1 MFPPVKASTVTA
13 KARRCL
19 AVLTLTAAAVALSG
33 CGGSSS
39 SPATGAAPNADRAA
53 AAAGVGSGVNDDQ
66 CGKQTR
72 TIKHDLGTTTITGNP
87 TRVVALEYSFVDA
100 LVSVGMAP
108 VGIAD
113 DDKADRIIPG
123 LRSKIG
129 DYKSVG
135 LRATP
140 NIQVITA
147 LKPDLILAESGRHK
161 AIYDQ
166 LSKIAPTVAYP
177 SLNGNYQQVVDSE
190 MSTAIALNKCDQMKT
205 RLADHEKILADL
217 KTKVPADEKRK
228 ALFVVTSEKGFTGY
242 PPKSYTAGVL
252 SLLGIQSPLAD
263 ETGDASVSLTLET
276 LVSTKPDAMFIA
288 GQNGKTL
295 ADTWEKSPLWKQVPA
310 IQNNASYQVDQNI
323 WSRSR
328 GLLASELIAQ
338 QAIENLYGK

>member
-1 MFPPVKASTVTA
+1 MSVSVT
-13 KARRCL
+13 RMRCSVAAL
-19 AVLTLTAAAVALSG
+19 ALTLAAVALAG
-33 CGGSSS
+33 CGSSA

-53 AAAGVGSGVNDDQ
+53 AAQGVSSDVNLDQ
-66 CGKQTR
+66 CGKATR

-100 LVSVGMAP
+100 LVSVGMSP
-108 VGIAD
+108 VGVAD
-113 DDKADRIIPG
+113 DDKPERIIPG
-123 LRSKIG
+123 IRSKMG
-129 DYKSVG
+129 EYKSVG

-147 LKPDLILAESGRHK
+147 LKPDLILAETGRHK

-166 LSKIAPTVAYP
+166 LSKIAPTVAFP

-205 RLADHEKILADL
+205 RLAEHEKVMTEL
-217 KTKVPADEKRK
+217 KAKVPTDDKRK
-228 ALFVVTSEKGFTGY
+228 AMFVVTSDKGFTAF

-252 SLLGIQSPLAD
+252 KLLGIDSPMSD
-263 ETGDASVSLTLET
+263 ETKDASVSLTLET
-276 LVSTKPDAMFIA
+276 LVATKPDSMFIA
-288 GQNGKTL
+288 GWTDKTL
-295 ADTWEKSPLWKQVPA
+295 AETWAKSPLWKEVPA
-310 IQNNASYQVDQNI
+310 VKNNATYKVDQNI

>member
-1 MFPPVKASTVTA
+1 MSVSAT
-13 KARRCL
+13 RMRCSVAAL
-19 AVLTLTAAAVALSG
+19 ALTLAAVALAG
-33 CGGSSS
+33 CGSSA

-53 AAAGVGSGVNDDQ
+53 AAQGVSSDVNMEQ
-66 CGKQTR
+66 CGKPTR
-72 TIKHDLGTTTITGNP
+72 MIKHDLGTTTITGNP

-100 LVSVGMAP
+100 LASVGMSP

-113 DDKADRIIPG
+113 DDKPDRIIPG
-123 LRSKIG
+123 IRSKIT

-147 LKPDLILAESGRHK
+147 LKPDLILAETGRHK

-205 RLADHEKILADL
+205 RLAEHEKVMTEL
-217 KTKVPADEKRK
+217 KAKVPTDDKRK
-228 ALFVVTSEKGFTGY
+228 ALFVVTSDKGFTAF

-252 SLLGIQSPLAD
+252 KLLGIDSPMSD
-263 ETGDASVSLTLET
+263 ETKDASVSLTLET
-276 LVSTKPDAMFIA
+276 LVATKPDSMFIA
-288 GQNGKTL
+288 GWTDKTL
-295 ADTWEKSPLWKQVPA
+295 AETWAKSPLWKEVPA
-310 IQNNASYQVDQNI
+310 VKNNATYKVDQNI

>member
-1 MFPPVKASTVTA
+1 MSHQVSRL
-13 KARRCL
+13 RRSV
-19 AVLTLTAAAVALSG
+19 AVLALTAAAVALSG

-53 AAAGVGSGVNDDQ
+53 AAAGVSSGVNDGQ
-66 CGKQTR
+66 CGKSTR

-108 VGIAD
+108 IGVAD

-190 MSTAIALNKCDQMKT
+190 MSTAIALNKCDQMKA
-205 RLADHEKILADL
+205 RLAEHEKVLTAL
-217 KTKVPADEKRK
+217 KAKVPTDEKRK
-228 ALFVVTSEKGFTGY
+228 ALFVVTSEKGFTGF
-242 PPKSYTAGVL
+242 PPKAYTSGVL
-252 SLLGIQSPLAD
+252 SLLGIQSPLPD
-263 ETGDASVSLTLET
+263 NSGDASVPLTLET
-276 LVSTKPDAMFIA
+276 LVATKPDAMFIA

-310 IQNNASYQVDQNI
+310 IQNGTSYKVDQNI

-338 QAIENLYGK
+338 QAIENLYGKK

>member
-1 MFPPVKASTVTA
+1 MSLSVTRMRPLIA
-13 KARRCL
+13 AL
-19 AVLTLTAAAVALSG
+19 ALTAAAVALSG

-53 AAAGVGSGVNDDQ
+53 AAAGVSSDVNNDQ
-66 CGKQTR
+66 CGKSTR

-100 LVSVGMAP
+100 LVSVGMSP

-113 DDKADRIIPG
+113 DDKPDRIIPG
-123 LRSKIG
+123 IRSKIG
-129 DYKSVG
+129 AYKSVG

-205 RLADHEKILADL
+205 RLAEHEKVLTEL
-217 KTKVPADEKRK
+217 KAKVPTDDKRK
-228 ALFVVTSEKGFTGY
+228 ALFVVTSEKGFTGF
-242 PPKSYTAGVL
+242 PPKAYTSGVL

-263 ETGDASVSLTLET
+263 DSGDASVSLTLET
-276 LVSTKPDAMFIA
+276 LVATKPDSMFIA
-288 GQNGKTL
+288 GWTDNTL
-295 ADTWEKSPLWKQVPA
+295 ASTWAKSPLWKEVPA
-310 IQNNASYQVDQNI
+310 VKSNATYKVDQNV